1 MKTTN
6 EYLRKLKRFKEQH
19 SSEYGIER
27 IGLFGSVARGEHTE
41 NSDVDVFFD
50 ADKISLFRMG
60 GLSCDLKQLFGRN
73 VDIVRNHRNISPRFR
88 KQIEKDIIYV

>member
-6 EYLRKLKRFKEQH
+6 EYLQKLKRFKEQH

-41 NSDVDVFFD
+41 NSDVDVCVEMKPDIYFL
-50 ADKISLFRMG
+50 ISVRD
-60 GLSCDLKQLFGRN
+60 DLQKVFKRK
-73 VDIVRNHRNISPRFR
+73 VDIVRVR
-88 KQIEKDIIYV
+88 KNMNPFLLKTINNTAVYA